1 MLVLTRKTREGIV
14 VRTESG
20 EEVAIYVSG
29 VLRNGAVKIGIQA
42 PKAIKII
49 RSELV
54 DRVFRDGSTSTST
67 VANDDQT
74 GKSREDRSP

>member
-1 MLVLTRKTREGIV
+1 MLVLTRKTREGII

-42 PKAIKII
+42 PKAVKII

-54 DRVFRDGSTSTST
+54 DRVFRDGSTSTSQ
-67 VANDDQT
+67 VANDNQT